1 MLRVMNNNF
10 HFVNQIK
17 KYTFSQ
23 YETKFREIG
32 TFKVM
37 ARLEKDNLYL
47 FNKKEQYYIVFDQ
60 YTIGKIDKVTKDSDS
75 EYSKIIEITGRLA
88 PFIFT
93 QRAINKTINFKGN
106 SVEYIRTLIEKC
118 FDLDDTTSKRYVR
131 MNITTDNVPNN
142 ASLTQIDTQ
151 VTGGYLWDEMKEQ
164 LENDKLGVI
173 VYPNI
178 VAPYELDGQKTNIR
192 LWSVIIS
199 SGVDRR
205 IKNEQGNKE
214 VIFSQ
219 QLSNIN
225 RTTYER
231 DVEKFRN
238 VAYVAGEG
246 EAEERK
252 WFELNINSDE
262 SINNKGLNRF
272 ELWIDARD
280 IQSEDSEGNKLTTEE
295 YENEIRKRAKEK
307 ALENNISETYSTTVR
322 DEKYQFRKD
331 YNIGDIVTIR
341 DTELNVI
348 VDAQIVG
355 VTVSEQDSS
364 KIIDIELEYGLVKKD
379 VQENIEEVVKKVE
392 NAEANIKYLDEK
404 MKSTKTIIK
413 QGTFVFRGINGSSVL
428 LFTRQDLD
436 TKFGVKSDNTSNYC
450 VTVSNGDG
458 NANNAHIDD
467 ATWNGDKCY
476 ATLDRSLKRSNMR
489 INFMVAYTPTTNIWK
504 NY

>member
-47 FNKKEQYYIVFDQ
+47 FNKKEQYYIVFDK
-60 YTIGKIDKVTKDSDS
+60 YTIGKVDKVTKDSDS
-75 EYSKIIEITGRLA
+75 EYSKTMEITGRLA

-118 FDLDDTTSKRYVR
+118 FDLDDTTSSRYVR
-131 MNITTDNVPNN
+131 MNITTDNVSDKTN
-142 ASLTQIDTQ
+142 LTQLDIQ
-151 VTGGYLWDEMKEQ
+151 VTGGYLWDEIQEQ

-178 VAPYELDGQKTNIR
+178 VAPYELDGQQTNIR

-199 SGVDRR
+199 SGTDRR
-205 IKNEQGNKE
+205 IRNEQGNKE
-214 VIFSQ
+214 IIFSQ

-231 DVEKFRN
+231 DVEKLRN

-252 WFELNINSDE
+252 WFELNINSDA
-262 SINNKGLNRF
+262 SISNKGLNRS

-307 ALENNISETYSTTVR
+307 ALENDISETYSTTVR

-331 YNIGDIVTIR
+331 YDIGDIVTIR

-348 VDAQIVG
+348 VDAQIIG
-355 VTVSEQDSS
+355 VTVSEQDSLR
-364 KIIDIELEYGLVKKD
+364 IVDIELEYGIIKKD
-379 VQENIEEVVKKVE
+379 AQKKIEEVVKKTE
-392 NAEANIKYLDEK
+392 NIEVNIKYIDEK

-413 QGTFVFRGINGSSVL
+413 QGTFVFRGINDNSIL

-436 TKFGVKSDNTSNYC
+436 SKFGVKSDNTNNYC

-458 NANNAHIDD
+458 NANDAHTND
-467 ATWNGDKCY
+467 ATWKGDECY
-476 ATLDRSLKRSNMR
+476 VTLDRVLTGSDMR
-489 INFMVAYTPTTNIWK
+489 INFIVAYTPTKNIWT
-504 NY
+504 N